1 MLAILFLSLMAMAVS
16 QRLPGRLRDYPAEF
30 CVVGQAGLWESA
42 SGSKLSDFSP
52 AAPGD
57 RVRRISEASG
67 QMVRITAEAIF
78 PFSVFI
84 RQQDLGVCNT
94 TTTTRRRERPTTTT
108 TRRRITTSRRTT
120 TTRTRAATTTT
131 TIAPEEE
138 DDVTT
143 TTTTRRT
150 TTAAPTKAPL
160 RESLRRLIKARN
172 RVAELRKKIR
182 ACAEDDPKCIV
193 RYHAKIVA
201 AVSRLSRLCDQD
213 SVCKAK
219 RHARRQLRAMEAEEK
234 AERDAKRKARAAEE
248 RRRREARERRRRER
262 LARERRRRERARRKA
277 ARARREAERRKREEA
292 ARRQREEEQAKLEAE
307 EKKAEDELKA
317 REREQRERARQRREA
332 ARKRREDRRRRR
344 QVLLQAAHN
353 MAVKEEARRVELMQK
368 EEVQALIDASK
379 RRAEEERQAVLRLR
393 ARSTA
398 TTRTTTTRKT
408 TAAPTTSPFS
418 TGGTFCVPAGT
429 NLYAGPSAVD
439 ALIDTTTKETVFRVM
454 HVFTGIMHPYASVSD
469 CGATTLVP
477 TFVNTKYLTP
487 CDRACPFA

>member
-108 TRRRITTSRRTT
+108 TRRRSTTSRRTT

-131 TIAPEEE
+131 STTAAPEEE
-138 DDVTT
+138 DDITT
-143 TTTTRRT
+143 TTTTRRTT

-182 ACAEDDPKCIV
+182 TCAEDDPKCIV

-262 LARERRRRERARRKA
+262 LARERRRRERARR
-277 ARARREAERRKREEA
+277 EAERRKREEA

-307 EKKAEDELKA
+307 EKKAEDEIKA